1 MLDDV
6 RDLVG
11 VEARV
16 DRHQHSAGERHAEVG
31 EEERLRIDGEKG
43 DPVAFAQPVAPE
55 RGRQTPRPGTH
66 LLPAQ
71 AHVAVGDSEA
81 RRVHFACALE
91 EMDGGQFLPVHG
103 RVRHVVLRSR
113 TGESTPDA
121 LESQPP
127 GTKSAV
133 TPSVPGDAGNT
144 WLRPEV
150 RKPVGR
156 LRRAPACFL
165 TTGQRGSM
173 SYENI
178 AEKNVAPAA
187 SDLLLGRGVRFEG
200 KLTFAGTVRIDASFV
215 GTIVTDDVLV
225 VGEGARI
232 DANIT
237 CGNIVVHGEVNG
249 NVQAKNGVEIRS
261 AGKVR
266 GDLETA
272 SLVVEK
278 GAFFQGASRMDSA
291 KGVRAKTAA

>member
-1 MLDDV
+1 
-6 RDLVG
+6 
-11 VEARV
+11 
-16 DRHQHSAGERHAEVG
+16 
-31 EEERLRIDGEKG
+31 
-43 DPVAFAQPVAPE
+43 
-55 RGRQTPRPGTH
+55 
-66 LLPAQ
+66 
-71 AHVAVGDSEA
+71 
-81 RRVHFACALE
+81 
-91 EMDGGQFLPVHG
+91 
-103 RVRHVVLRSR
+103 
-113 TGESTPDA
+113 
-121 LESQPP
+121 
-127 GTKSAV
+127 
-133 TPSVPGDAGNT
+133 
-144 WLRPEV
+144 
-150 RKPVGR
+150 
-156 LRRAPACFL
+156 
-165 TTGQRGSM
+165 M

-272 SLVVEK
+272 ALVVEK
-278 GAFFQGASRMDSA
+278 GAFFQGASRMDLA

>member
-1 MLDDV
+1 
-6 RDLVG
+6 
-11 VEARV
+11 
-16 DRHQHSAGERHAEVG
+16 
-31 EEERLRIDGEKG
+31 
-43 DPVAFAQPVAPE
+43 
-55 RGRQTPRPGTH
+55 
-66 LLPAQ
+66 
-71 AHVAVGDSEA
+71 
-81 RRVHFACALE
+81 
-91 EMDGGQFLPVHG
+91 
-103 RVRHVVLRSR
+103 
-113 TGESTPDA
+113 
-121 LESQPP
+121 
-127 GTKSAV
+127 
-133 TPSVPGDAGNT
+133 
-144 WLRPEV
+144 
-150 RKPVGR
+150 
-156 LRRAPACFL
+156 
-165 TTGQRGSM
+165 M

-237 CGNIVVHGEVNG
+237 CGNIVVHDEVNG